1 MSVQTMRSM
10 FASPIIFILGSTA
23 TGKSKLG
30 IELAKRLNGEIIS
43 ADSMQV
49 YKGLEIITN
58 KVSEEER
65 AEVTHH
71 LLDVITPPAEYSVSE
86 FRCAALDIIQ
96 QLFCAHK
103 LPVVVG
109 GTNYY
114 IEALLW
120 NFLMDDTSSPDML
133 QTRKEL
139 GSNKRAKLDG
149 DTFEQLNS
157 VDPERAAELHPNDTR
172 KIARSLQVFRTT
184 GKKHSE
190 LLKEQRQ
197 QPGASPLGGPLRFSK
212 ALIFWLTCDQSELDK
227 RISERVDSM
236 LSKGLDEEVTKFYE
250 NYKKTKERLGTDSA
264 LYQEGL
270 FQAIGFKE
278 FHDYFTCDDK
288 EKKEA
293 HLGEGLS
300 ALKRVT
306 IKYSKKQRTWI
317 QNRFLSRHGET
328 TPDIYKL
335 DATNLDTWMTDV
347 LQKAVDV
354 TRAFIANSEIPAA
367 PVERRSVNLN
377 AKTKFICETC
387 DGRTIMGEA
396 SWKEHVSSK
405 RHKYFMKKQLK
416 EVPPS

>member
-120 NFLMDDTSSPDML
+120 NFLMDDTSSPD
-133 QTRKEL
+133 
-139 GSNKRAKLDG
+139 
-149 DTFEQLNS
+149 
-157 VDPERAAELHPNDTR
+157 
-172 KIARSLQVFRTT
+172 
-184 GKKHSE
+184 
-190 LLKEQRQ
+190 
-197 QPGASPLGGPLRFSK
+197 SK
-212 ALIFWLTCDQSELDK
+212 
-227 RISERVDSM
+227 
-236 LSKGLDEEVTKFYE
+236 
-250 NYKKTKERLGTDSA
+250 
-264 LYQEGL
+264 
-270 FQAIGFKE
+270 
-278 FHDYFTCDDK
+278 
-288 EKKEA
+288 
-293 HLGEGLS
+293 
-300 ALKRVT
+300 
-306 IKYSKKQRTWI
+306 
-317 QNRFLSRHGET
+317 
-328 TPDIYKL
+328 
-335 DATNLDTWMTDV
+335 
-347 LQKAVDV
+347 
-354 TRAFIANSEIPAA
+354 
-367 PVERRSVNLN
+367 
-377 AKTKFICETC
+377 
-387 DGRTIMGEA
+387 
-396 SWKEHVSSK
+396 
-405 RHKYFMKKQLK
+405 
-416 EVPPS
+416 